1 MAELPKGAD
10 LLYNPINNMPAFSLD
25 KRYFFMPGF
34 PEMSHP
40 MVTEILKKLIPYK
53 KNIYRHTLTAKCR
66 ENIFIEVME
75 NMPKDVEFSS
85 LPKIIKDGWSIS
97 ISVASDDA
105 QLAQDA
111 FDQYIAVLAKNNIPY
126 TLDDKA

>member
-40 MVTEILKKLIPYK
+40 MVKEILEKLIPHK
-53 KNIYRHTLTAKCR
+53 KETYRYTLTANCR

-75 NMPKDVEFSS
+75 QMPKGVEFSS
-85 LPKIIKDGWSIS
+85 LPKIIEDGWSVT

-105 QLAQDA
+105 QLCKDA
-111 FDQYIAVLAKNNIPY
+111 FALYIEVLETNAIPY
-126 TLDDKA
+126 TLEDKA